1 MEMDWRVV
9 KAAVREVLEEDAGFG
24 QYELARRWEDGTLVL
39 KPNDSGLQSKEI
51 PIEVLF
57 KKITAVR
64 ERLRVLEQ
72 RLNNHSNLSLEEKAE
87 FQQLI
92 SRAYGSLT
100 TFNILFRDDDD
111 KFVGM
116 KGE

>member
-1 MEMDWRVV
+1 MELTWQEV
-9 KAAVREVLEEDAGFG
+9 KAAFRQMIAEELGYGRCEIA
-24 QYELARRWEDGTLVL
+24 QKWVDGTLIL
-39 KPNDSGLQSKEI
+39 KPADTSKQSKEI
-51 PIEVLF
+51 PIETFF

-72 RLNNHSNLSLEEKAE
+72 KVNNNDHLTTEERVE

-92 SRAYGSLT
+92 TRAYGSLT
-100 TFNILFRDDDD
+100 SFNVLFRDDED

-116 KGE
+116 KGA